1 MKRWLRV
8 PIRTA
13 LLLGFLIGCSTPL
26 LAYWYWSYTTA
37 LDNQYEEV
45 RERHLLIAR
54 NLGAAL
60 QRYHQDLSSTFGALA
75 EGYATGQNVE
85 VFTSLLTDLN
95 FKHVCVYSQEGERFE
110 AAPHGST
117 EVCKDLIS
125 TDMLKQSL
133 LVAGTSRRMAM
144 TGVKVLKPGD
154 EPTICLILAIDG
166 KLVLGV
172 VSTNYFREISSKISF
187 GAQGHAA
194 IVDQTGRVLAHPLPE
209 WVAEA
214 RDVSS
219 ISAVRRMLAGEQG
232 VDIFFSPALKG
243 LMIAGF
249 TAVDSAGWGVMVPQ
263 PVKELEAS
271 ARRLTNAALYAAL
284 AAIIFS
290 VILSILFSFWIA
302 RPVNQVAR
310 AAKAM
315 ANGDVKAR
323 LTKQDLSQPLS
334 ELSELSQSFNS
345 MADKITAA
353 QNREKR
359 LRIEAEQA
367 TRAKSMFLANMSH
380 EIRTPMNGILGVAEL
395 LRQTN
400 LNENQA
406 LLLSKVS
413 ESGQG
418 LMRILNDVLDSSRI
432 ESGYLQMKS
441 QRFNLLSLITSV
453 KDLSAAQ
460 LSDGR
465 VHIQIEHPDALSPR
479 VIGDADRVRQ
489 VLLNLVGNAVRF
501 TKTGSII
508 IAVEEIMN
516 DNGTEGR
523 KVSVIDTGP
532 GVPVKIRRSIFEKFV
547 QAESDD
553 LIAIGGA
560 GLGLSIS
567 KALVEAMGGEIGLDD
582 TPGGGATFWFT
593 LRTVA

>member
-1 MKRWLRV
+1 MRRWVRL

-13 LLLGFLIGCSTPL
+13 LLLGLLIGCNAPL
-26 LAYWYWSYTTA
+26 LAYWYWSYSTA
-37 LDNQYEEV
+37 LNNQFDEV

-60 QRYHQDLSSTFGALA
+60 QRYHQDLVSTFGAMA
-75 EGYATGQNVE
+75 DGYSAGQDIS
-85 VFTSLLTDLN
+85 VFTPLLVDLN
-95 FKHVCVYSQEGERFE
+95 FKNVCVYAQDTEKFE
-110 AAPHGST
+110 AAPFGS
-117 EVCKDLIS
+117 EDFCRNRIS
-125 TDMLKQSL
+125 PAMLERSL
-133 LVAGTSRRMAM
+133 LVAGTSRRVAM
-144 TGVKVLKPGD
+144 TGVKVLSRKDDPS
-154 EPTICLILAIDG
+154 ICLILAVEG
-166 KLVLGV
+166 KLVLGLI
-172 VSTNYFREISSKISF
+172 STDYFREMSSKVSF

-209 WVAEA
+209 WVAA
-214 RDVSS
+214 AHDMSS
-219 ISAVRRMLAGEQG
+219 ITAVRRMLAGEQG

-249 TAVDSAGWGVMVPQ
+249 TAVEDAGWGVMVPQ
-263 PVKELEAS
+263 PIKELEAS
-271 ARRLTNAALYAAL
+271 ARKLTSAALYAAL
-284 AAIIFS
+284 AAIVFSVFLSIIFS
-290 VILSILFSFWIA
+290 VWIA
-302 RPVNQVAR
+302 RPVNRVAN

-315 ANGDVKAR
+315 ANGDVEAR
-323 LTKQDLSQPLS
+323 LTKEDLTQPLS
-334 ELSELSQSFNS
+334 DLRELSESFNS

-359 LRIEAEQA
+359 LRLEAEQA

-395 LRQTN
+395 LRQTK
-400 LNENQA
+400 LDSHQMM
-406 LLLSKVS
+406 LLSKVS

-432 ESGYLQMKS
+432 ESGYLRMKE
-441 QRFNLLSLITSV
+441 QRFDLLSLITSV

-460 LSDGR
+460 VTHGK
-465 VHIQIEHPDALSPR
+465 VHLQIDHPDVLSTK

-501 TKTGSII
+501 TKFGTIT
-508 IAVEEIMN
+508 IAVEEITN

-547 QAESDD
+547 QAETEDMV
-553 LIAIGGA
+553 AIGGA

-593 LRTVA
+593 IREVA

>member
-1 MKRWLRV
+1 MKRWLRL

-13 LLLGFLIGCSTPL
+13 LLLGLLIGCSTPL

-37 LDNQYEEV
+37 LDNQYDEA

-60 QRYHQDLSSTFGALA
+60 QRYHQDLVSTFGALA
-75 EGYATGQNVE
+75 DGYANGRDVG
-85 VFTSLLTDLN
+85 VFAPLLTDLN
-95 FKHVCVYSQEGERFE
+95 FRHVCAYSEDGGRFDG
-110 AAPHGST
+110 APFGST
-117 EVCKDLIS
+117 AYCEEQIS
-125 TDMLKQSL
+125 TDVLKQAL
-133 LVAGTSRRMAM
+133 LVAGTSRRVAL
-144 TGVKVLKPGD
+144 TGVRILKPNA
-154 EPTICLILAIDG
+154 EPTISLILAVEG

-209 WVAEA
+209 WVASA

-219 ISAVRRMLAGEQG
+219 ITAVRRILAGEQG
-232 VDIFFSPALKG
+232 VDIFFSPALKS

-249 TAVDSAGWGVMVPQ
+249 TSVPDAGWGVMIPQ
-263 PVKELEAS
+263 PVKELEAN
-271 ARRLTNAALYAAL
+271 ARELTDAALYAAL
-284 AAIIFS
+284 AAIL
-290 VILSILFSFWIA
+290 LSIFLSVLFSMWIA
-302 RPVNQVAR
+302 RPVNRVAST
-310 AAKAM
+310 AKAM

-334 ELSELSQSFNS
+334 ELSDLSQSFNS
-345 MADKITAA
+345 MADKITSA

-359 LRIEAEQA
+359 LRLEAEQA

-395 LRQTN
+395 LRQTK
-400 LNENQA
+400 LDDNQA

-441 QRFNLLSLITSV
+441 QRFDLLSLITSV

-460 LSDGR
+460 LSDGQ
-465 VHIQIEHPDALSPR
+465 VHIQIDHPEILGSK

-501 TKTGSII
+501 TEAGSIT
-508 IAVEEIMN
+508 IAVEEIIN

-547 QAESDD
+547 QAESED

-567 KALVEAMGGEIGLDD
+567 KALVEAMGGEIGLED

>member
-1 MKRWLRV
+1 MGL
-8 PIRTA
+8 
-13 LLLGFLIGCSTPL
+13 LIGCSAPL

-37 LDNQYEEV
+37 LDNQYDEV

-60 QRYHQDLSSTFGALA
+60 QRYHQDLVSTFDALA
-75 EGYATGQNVE
+75 VGYGSDQNVAL
-85 VFTSLLTDLN
+85 FAPLLAELN
-95 FKHVCVYSQEGERFE
+95 FRHVCVFGGDGDRFE
-110 AAPHGST
+110 SAPYGS
-117 EVCKDLIS
+117 VDFCRDRIS
-125 TDMLKQSL
+125 PEMLKRSL
-133 LVAGTSRRMAM
+133 LVAGTSRRVAM
-144 TGVKVLKPGD
+144 TGVKRLKGVD
-154 EPTICLILAIDG
+154 DPTICLILSVDD

-172 VSTNYFREISSKISF
+172 VSTKYFREISSKISF
-187 GAQGHAA
+187 GVQGHAA

-214 RDVSS
+214 RDISS

-249 TAVDSAGWGVMVPQ
+249 TAVENAGWGVMVPQ
-263 PVKELEAS
+263 PVKELQAS
-271 ARRLTNAALYAAL
+271 ARRLTSAAMYAAL

-290 VILSILFSFWIA
+290 VFLSIMFSIWIA
-302 RPVNQVAR
+302 RPVNRVAS

-315 ANGDVKAR
+315 ADGDGKAR
-323 LTKQDLSQPLS
+323 LTKQDLSQPLR
-334 ELSELSQSFNS
+334 ELSELSYSFNS

-353 QNREKR
+353 QSREKR
-359 LRIEAEQA
+359 LRLEAEQA
-367 TRAKSMFLANMSH
+367 TRAKSMFLANISH

-395 LRQTN
+395 LRQTK
-400 LNENQA
+400 LDENQSM
-406 LLLSKVS
+406 LLRRMS

-432 ESGYLQMKS
+432 EAGYLKMKE
-441 QRFNLLSLITSV
+441 QRFDLLSLITSV

-460 LSDGR
+460 VSGGR
-465 VHIQIEHPDALSPR
+465 VHIQVDFPEVLGAR
-479 VIGDADRVRQ
+479 MIGDADRVRQ

-501 TKTGSII
+501 TEAGSIT
-508 IAVEEIMN
+508 IAVEEIIN

-523 KVSVIDTGP
+523 KISVIDTGS
-532 GVPVKIRRSIFEKFV
+532 GVSEKLRRSIFEKFA
-547 QAESDD
+547 QPEADD
-553 LIAIGGA
+553 LIAIGGV

-567 KALVEAMGGEIGLDD
+567 KALVDAMGGQIGVDH

-593 LRTVA
+593 LPNVA

>member
-1 MKRWLRV
+1 MMHWLRL

-13 LLLGFLIGCSTPL
+13 LLLGLLIGCSTPL

-37 LDNQYEEV
+37 LDSQYEEV

-60 QRYHQDLSSTFGALA
+60 QRYHRDLVSTFGALA
-75 EGYATGQNVE
+75 DGYAADRDIE
-85 VFTSLLTDLN
+85 VFKPLLTDLN
-95 FKHVCVYSQEGERFE
+95 FRHVCVYSQDGGQLD
-110 AAPHGST
+110 AAPYGSAAFC
-117 EVCKDLIS
+117 EDQIS
-125 TDMLKQSL
+125 TDLLSQAR
-133 LVAGTSRRMAM
+133 LVAGTSRRVAL
-144 TGVKVLKPGD
+144 TGVKILSPGA
-154 EPTICLILAIDG
+154 EPMICLILAVDG
-166 KLVLGV
+166 KLVLGI
-172 VSTNYFREISSKISF
+172 VSTNYFREVSSKISF

-194 IVDQTGRVLAHPLPE
+194 IVDQTGRILAHPLPE

-214 RDVSS
+214 RDVTS

-249 TAVDSAGWGVMVPQ
+249 TAVEDAGWGVMIPQ

-271 ARRLTNAALYAAL
+271 ARSLTNAALYAAV
-284 AAIIFS
+284 AAILFS
-290 VILSILFSFWIA
+290 VFLSILFSIWIA
-302 RPVNQVAR
+302 RPINRVANT
-310 AAKAM
+310 AKAM

-334 ELSELSQSFNS
+334 ELSDLSHSFNS
-345 MADKITAA
+345 MADKITSA

-395 LRQTN
+395 LRQTK
-400 LNENQA
+400 LDDNQA

-441 QRFNLLSLITSV
+441 QRFDLLSLITSV

-460 LSDGR
+460 LSDGL
-465 VHIQIEHPDALSPR
+465 VHIQIDHPEVLSPK

-501 TKTGSII
+501 TQAGSII
-508 IAVEEIMN
+508 IAVEEITN

-532 GVPVKIRRSIFEKFV
+532 GVPTKIRRSIFEKFV

-553 LIAIGGA
+553 LVAIGGA

-567 KALVEAMGGEIGLDD
+567 KALVEAMGGEIGLDE

>member
-1 MKRWLRV
+1 MKRWLRL

-13 LLLGFLIGCSTPL
+13 LLLGLLIGCSTPL

-37 LDNQYEEV
+37 LDNQYDEA

-54 NLGAAL
+54 NIGAAL
-60 QRYHQDLSSTFGALA
+60 QRYHRDLISTFGALA
-75 EGYATGQNVE
+75 DGYSAGRDVD
-85 VFTSLLTDLN
+85 VFTPLLTEMN
-95 FKHVCVYSQEGERFE
+95 FRHVCVYKDNGGRVE
-110 AAPHGST
+110 AAPYGSADFC
-117 EVCKDLIS
+117 EGQIS
-125 TDMLKQSL
+125 TDVLDQAL
-133 LVAGTSRRMAM
+133 LVAGTSRHVAM
-144 TGVKVLKPGD
+144 TGVQILKPGA
-154 EPTICLILAIDG
+154 EPTFSLILAAGD
-166 KLVLGV
+166 KLVLGI

-209 WVAEA
+209 WVAAA
-214 RDVSS
+214 RDITSVT
-219 ISAVRRMLAGEQG
+219 AVRRMLAGEQG

-249 TAVDSAGWGVMVPQ
+249 TAVEDAGWGVMVPQ
-263 PVKELEAS
+263 SVKELEDN
-271 ARRLTNAALYAAL
+271 ARELTDAALYAAL
-284 AAIIFS
+284 AAIVFS
-290 VILSILFSFWIA
+290 VFLSILFSVWIA
-302 RPVNQVAR
+302 RPINRVAST
-310 AAKAM
+310 AKAM
-315 ANGDVKAR
+315 AKGDSKAR

-334 ELSELSQSFNS
+334 ELSDLSQSFNS

-395 LRQTN
+395 LRQTK
-400 LNENQA
+400 LDDNQA

-441 QRFNLLSLITSV
+441 QRFDLHSLITSV

-460 LSDGR
+460 LTGGQ
-465 VHIQIEHPDALSPR
+465 VQIQVDHPDGLSPK

-489 VLLNLVGNAVRF
+489 ILLNLVGNAVRF
-501 TKTGSII
+501 TEVGSII

-532 GVPVKIRRSIFEKFV
+532 GVPAKIRRSIFEKFV
-547 QAESDD
+547 QAENED
-553 LIAIGGA
+553 LIAMGGA

>member
-1 MKRWLRV
+1 MKRWLRL

-13 LLLGFLIGCSTPL
+13 LLLGLLIGCSTPL

-37 LDNQYEEV
+37 LDNQYDEA

-54 NLGAAL
+54 NIGAAL
-60 QRYHQDLSSTFGALA
+60 QRYHRDLISTFGALA
-75 EGYATGQNVE
+75 DGYSAGRDVD
-85 VFTSLLTDLN
+85 VFTPLLTEMN
-95 FKHVCVYSQEGERFE
+95 FRHVCVYKDDGGRVE
-110 AAPHGST
+110 AAPYGSADFC
-117 EVCKDLIS
+117 EGQIS
-125 TDMLKQSL
+125 TDVLDQAL
-133 LVAGTSRRMAM
+133 LVAGTSRHVAM
-144 TGVKVLKPGD
+144 TGVQILKPGA
-154 EPTICLILAIDG
+154 EPTFSLILAAGD
-166 KLVLGV
+166 KLVLGI

-209 WVAEA
+209 WVAAA
-214 RDVSS
+214 RDITSVT
-219 ISAVRRMLAGEQG
+219 AVRRMLAGEQG

-249 TAVDSAGWGVMVPQ
+249 TAVEDAGWGVMVPQ
-263 PVKELEAS
+263 SVKELEDN
-271 ARRLTNAALYAAL
+271 ARELTDAALYAAL
-284 AAIIFS
+284 AAIVFS
-290 VILSILFSFWIA
+290 VFLSILFSVWIA
-302 RPVNQVAR
+302 RPINRVAST
-310 AAKAM
+310 AKAM
-315 ANGDVKAR
+315 AKGDSKAR

-334 ELSELSQSFNS
+334 ELSDLSQSFNS

-395 LRQTN
+395 LRQTK
-400 LNENQA
+400 LDDNQA

-441 QRFNLLSLITSV
+441 QRFDLHSLITSV

-460 LSDGR
+460 LTGGQ
-465 VHIQIEHPDALSPR
+465 VQIQVDHPDGLSPK

-489 VLLNLVGNAVRF
+489 ILLNLVGNAVRF
-501 TKTGSII
+501 TEVGSII

-532 GVPVKIRRSIFEKFV
+532 GVPAKIRRSIFEKFV
-547 QAESDD
+547 QAENED
-553 LIAIGGA
+553 LIAMGGA

>member
-1 MKRWLRV
+1 MKRWLRL

-13 LLLGFLIGCSTPL
+13 LLLGLMIGCSAPL

-60 QRYHQDLSSTFGALA
+60 QRYHQDLVSTFGALA
-75 EGYATGQNVE
+75 DGYATGQNVE
-85 VFTSLLTDLN
+85 VFKSLLTDLN
-95 FKHVCVYSQEGERFE
+95 FRHVCVYSDGGGRFD
-110 AAPHGST
+110 AAPFGSAEYCEDKVST
-117 EVCKDLIS
+117 DLIS
-125 TDMLKQSL
+125 QAL
-133 LVAGTSRRMAM
+133 LVAGTSRSVAL
-144 TGVKVLKPGD
+144 TGVKVLKPGS
-154 EPTICLILAIDG
+154 EPMICLILAVDD

-187 GAQGHAA
+187 GVQGHAA

-219 ISAVRRMLAGEQG
+219 ITAVRRMLAGEQG

-249 TAVDSAGWGVMVPQ
+249 TAVEDAGWGVMVPQ
-263 PVKELEAS
+263 PVKELEAR
-271 ARRLTNAALYAAL
+271 ARRLTNAALYAAV
-284 AAIIFS
+284 AAVVFS
-290 VILSILFSFWIA
+290 VFLSVLFSFWIA
-302 RPVNQVAR
+302 RPVNRVAST
-310 AAKAM
+310 AKAM

-334 ELSELSQSFNS
+334 ELSDLSQSFNS

-359 LRIEAEQA
+359 LRLEAEQA

-395 LRQTN
+395 LRQTK
-400 LNENQA
+400 LDDNQA

-441 QRFNLLSLITSV
+441 QRFDLLSLITSV

-460 LSDGR
+460 LSDGL
-465 VHIQIEHPDALSPR
+465 VLIQVDHPETLSSK

-501 TKTGSII
+501 TQTGSII
-508 IAVEEIMN
+508 ISVEEITN

-532 GVPVKIRRSIFEKFV
+532 GVPAKIRRSIFEKFV
-547 QAESDD
+547 QAENED
-553 LIAIGGA
+553 LIAMGGA

>member
-1 MKRWLRV
+1 MKRWLRL

-13 LLLGFLIGCSTPL
+13 LLLGLLVGCSTPL

-37 LDNQYEEV
+37 LDNQYDEAQ
-45 RERHLLIAR
+45 ERHLLIAR

-60 QRYHQDLSSTFGALA
+60 ERYHQDLVATFGALA
-75 EGYATGQNVE
+75 DGYGAGRNVD
-85 VFTSLLTDLN
+85 VFKPLLTDLN
-95 FKHVCVYSQEGERFE
+95 FRHVCIFSEDGARFE
-110 AAPHGST
+110 AAPFGPAAYC
-117 EVCKDLIS
+117 EDQVS
-125 TDMLKQSL
+125 TDALDQAL
-133 LVAGTSRRMAM
+133 LVAGTSRRVAM
-144 TGVKVLKPGD
+144 TGVKILKPGA
-154 EPTICLILAIDG
+154 EPTISLILSVDG
-166 KLVLGV
+166 KLALGV

-209 WVAEA
+209 WVAAA
-214 RDVSS
+214 RD
-219 ISAVRRMLAGEQG
+219 ISTITAVRRMLAGEQG

-249 TAVDSAGWGVMVPQ
+249 SAVEDAGWGVMVPQ
-263 PVKELEAS
+263 PVKELEAN
-271 ARRLTNAALYAAL
+271 ARELTDAALYAAL
-284 AAIIFS
+284 AAILFS
-290 VILSILFSFWIA
+290 VFLSVLFSMWIA
-302 RPVNQVAR
+302 RPVNRVAS

-315 ANGDVKAR
+315 ANGDAKAR

-359 LRIEAEQA
+359 LRREAEQA
-367 TRAKSMFLANMSH
+367 TRAKSMVLANMSH

-395 LRQTN
+395 LRQTK
-400 LNENQA
+400 LDDNQA

-441 QRFNLLSLITSV
+441 QRFDLLSLITSV

-460 LSDGR
+460 LSDGL
-465 VHIQIEHPDALSPR
+465 VHIQVDHPEALSPK

-501 TKTGSII
+501 TEAGSIT
-508 IAVEEIMN
+508 IAVEEIIN

-532 GVPVKIRRSIFEKFV
+532 GVPMKIRRSIFEKFV
-547 QAESDD
+547 QAESED

>member
-1 MKRWLRV
+1 MKRWLRL

-13 LLLGFLIGCSTPL
+13 LLLGLLVGCSAPL

-37 LDNQYEEV
+37 LDNQYDEV

-60 QRYHQDLSSTFGALA
+60 QRYHQDLVSTFDALA
-75 EGYATGQNVE
+75 DGYGSGQNVE
-85 VFTSLLTDLN
+85 VFTPLLSELN
-95 FKHVCVYSQEGERFE
+95 FLHVCVYGGEDQGFE
-110 AAPHGST
+110 AAPYGAAEFCEKH
-117 EVCKDLIS
+117 IS
-125 TDMLKQSL
+125 APMLQRSL
-133 LVAGTSRRMAM
+133 LVAGTSRRVAM
-144 TGVKVLKPGD
+144 TGVKLLEGVPD
-154 EPTICLILAIDG
+154 PSISLILEIDG

-187 GAQGHAA
+187 GVQGHAA

-209 WVAEA
+209 WVANA
-214 RDVSS
+214 RDISS
-219 ISAVRRMLAGEQG
+219 VTAVRRILAGEQG

-249 TAVDSAGWGVMVPQ
+249 TAVEDAGWGVMVPQ
-263 PVKELEAS
+263 PVKELEAN
-271 ARRLTNAALYAAL
+271 ARRLTDAALYAAL
-284 AAIIFS
+284 AAIFFSIFLSVIFS
-290 VILSILFSFWIA
+290 IWIA
-302 RPVNQVAR
+302 RPINRVAST
-310 AAKAM
+310 AKAM
-315 ANGDVKAR
+315 ADGDGKAR
-323 LTKQDLSQPLS
+323 LTKQDLSQPLR
-334 ELSELSQSFNS
+334 ELSDLSQSFNS

-359 LRIEAEQA
+359 LRLEAEQA

-395 LRQTN
+395 LRQTK
-400 LNENQA
+400 LDENQA
-406 LLLSKVS
+406 MLLSKVS

-432 ESGYLQMKS
+432 ESGYLQMKE
-441 QRFNLLSLITSV
+441 QRFDLLSLITSV

-460 LSDGR
+460 LSDR
-465 VHIQIEHPDALSPR
+465 PVQIQIDFPAILGPKM
-479 VIGDADRVRQ
+479 IGDADRVRQ

-501 TKTGSII
+501 TEAGSIT
-508 IAVEEIMN
+508 IAVEEIIN

-523 KVSVIDTGP
+523 KISVIDTGP
-532 GVPVKIRRSIFEKFV
+532 GVPAKIRRSIFEKFV
-547 QAESDD
+547 QAESED

-593 LRTVA
+593 LPNVA

>member
-1 MKRWLRV
+1 MTRWLRL

-13 LLLGFLIGCSTPL
+13 LLLGLLIGCSAPL

-37 LDNQYEEV
+37 LDNQFEEV

-60 QRYHQDLSSTFGALA
+60 QRYHQDLSSTFDALA
-75 EGYATGQNVE
+75 EGYASGQSVE
-85 VFTSLLTDLN
+85 VFTPLLAELN
-95 FKHVCVYSQEGERFE
+95 FRHVCVYGGEGEAFE
-110 AAPHGST
+110 AAPFGSA
-117 EVCKDLIS
+117 EFCKDHIS
-125 TDMLKQSL
+125 APLLKRSL
-133 LVAGTSRRMAM
+133 LVAGTSRRVAM
-144 TGVKVLKPGD
+144 TGVKLLKGVD
-154 EPTICLILAIDG
+154 GPTICLILQVDG

-172 VSTNYFREISSKISF
+172 ISTNYFREMSSKISF
-187 GAQGHAA
+187 GVQGHAA
-194 IVDQTGRVLAHPLPE
+194 IVDQTGRVLAHPLLD
-209 WVAEA
+209 WVAAA
-214 RDVSS
+214 RDISS
-219 ISAVRRMLAGEQG
+219 VTAVRRMLAGEQG

-249 TAVDSAGWGVMVPQ
+249 TAVEDAGWGVMVPQ

-271 ARRLTNAALYAAL
+271 ARRLTSAALYAAL
-284 AAIIFS
+284 AAIFFSIFLSIIFS
-290 VILSILFSFWIA
+290 IWIA
-302 RPVNQVAR
+302 RPINRVAST
-310 AAKAM
+310 AKAM
-315 ANGDVKAR
+315 EDGDGKAR
-323 LTKQDLSQPLS
+323 LTKQDLSQPLR
-334 ELSELSQSFNS
+334 ELSDLSQSFNS

-359 LRIEAEQA
+359 LRLEAEQA

-395 LRQTN
+395 LRQTK
-400 LNENQA
+400 LDEHQSM
-406 LLLSKVS
+406 LLSKVS

-432 ESGYLQMKS
+432 ESGYLQMKE
-441 QRFNLLSLITSV
+441 QRFDLRSLITSV

-460 LSDGR
+460 LSSGQ
-465 VHIQIEHPDALSPR
+465 VQIQIDFPEVLG
-479 VIGDADRVRQ
+479 VKMIGDADRVRQ

-501 TKTGSII
+501 TEVGSIT
-508 IAVEEIMN
+508 IAVEEIIN

-523 KVSVIDTGP
+523 KISVIDTGP
-532 GVPVKIRRSIFEKFV
+532 GVPMKIRRSIFEKFV
-547 QAESDD
+547 QAETED

-593 LRTVA
+593 LPHVA